1 MDVNG
6 LGNPGALLQALGVK
20 PGAGVIQNPGSLE
33 NVGALN
39 LGGKPTVS
47 SLGQLMSNS
56 AELSADELAQAE
68 AFRAEMRTALRSGD
82 FDAAQMAESAPDF
95 LKQQAAESGVSLE
108 EAFGQLG
115 ERVEQIRSR
124 ITSALAGGALAAPG
138 LSLGVSQSPSD
149 ISLESL
155 LAAIGEDSKS

>member
-6 LGNPGALLQALGVK
+6 LGNPGALLQTLGVK
-20 PGAGVIQNPGSLE
+20 PGAGVGQNPAGLG
-33 NVGALN
+33 NVGAGTSGDN
-39 LGGKPTVS
+39 PTVS

-68 AFRAEMRTALRSGD
+68 AFRVEMRAALRSGD

-95 LKQQAAESGVSLE
+95 LKQQAEESGVSLE

-115 ERVEQIRSR
+115 ERVDQIKSR
-124 ITSALAGGALAAPG
+124 INSALAGGALAAPG
-138 LSLGVSQSPSD
+138 LSLGASQSPSD
-149 ISLESL
+149 FGLESL